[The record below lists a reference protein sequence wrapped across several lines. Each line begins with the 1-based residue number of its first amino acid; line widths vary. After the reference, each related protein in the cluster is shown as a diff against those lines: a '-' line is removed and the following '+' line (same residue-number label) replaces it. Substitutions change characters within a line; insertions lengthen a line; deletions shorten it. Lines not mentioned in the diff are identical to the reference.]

1 MKTSIFGVRWPAL
14 FAIAAAGALI
24 AWLGW
29 SRLSID
35 TDIVRSLPSDDPV
48 IRDAAYVMRHLPVRD
63 RIAID
68 LGANRPDVD
77 LLLDAAS
84 VVEERLAMS
93 GLFAKFDTDSF
104 GSAMPMLIEH
114 IINNLP
120 ILFSE
125 EDLKTNVAPLTTP
138 SEIRR
143 ILAEQYKKITDIGG
157 IGQAGMIARDPLEL
171 RNIVMA
177 RLAYLAPTANV
188 QIVRGRLLSAD
199 GRHLLITAEPRGS
212 STDTAFARRIEAAL
226 SGAQHD
232 LVKRFGR
239 GEVTITPVGAYRA
252 ALDNEEMAKNDTKIA
267 VAAATIGIAIL
278 LLIGFPR
285 PFIGVL
291 ALFPALMGTACAMFV
306 YSLLQRNISVLA
318 VGFGST
324 IISFTVD
331 YGIAYLL
338 FLDRPNVTRGFE
350 TSREVW
356 GIGLLAMLTTATG
369 FAFLF
374 ITGFSALG
382 QIGAF
387 AAIGVVFTYL
397 FVHTILPLVFPE
409 MPPAGREGSLVIRR
423 IVDTMMEDRPWWKA
437 AAVIAGGIVMLAFAR
452 PDFHVDLSSM
462 NSVSRETLDAE
473 KLVTSVWGDV
483 MRRVYVMTE
492 ADSLETLRAQGDRL
506 DGIVKQ
512 EALSGAVSSAFIPTS
527 FFPGRERVRKNI
539 EAWRAFWVPKRVQ
552 EVRRAFLDA
561 SREVG
566 FAPNAFRQFFS
577 SLERRDVDP
586 PPVPPDLYDLL
597 GIVRTEEGRWAQFS
611 VLIPAS
617 SYHPHRIRSALTR
630 SDLGR
635 IFDPALFADQLGAVL
650 LNGFITMAIIIGC
663 VTLVVSFI
671 YLLEWRLALIALAPT
686 IFALVCTSATMNLLS
701 LRLGIPAVIVM
712 VIVIGMGTD
721 YALYLVRAYQRYRID
736 EHPSLHLI
744 RMTVFLSAMSTMI
757 GFGVLAFGRHILLRN
772 VGIALLLGIGYSFI
786 GAVAIVPP
794 LVRRVLCRVSDEEAP
809 QEPIVPGS
817 HLHHSRVRRRYRM
830 MEPYPRVFAACKL
843 RFDPMFA
850 ELHRF
855 IGSPGTIIDIGTGF
869 GVPAA
874 WILEIHPS
882 ARVYGIEPDWHRC
895 LVASQ
900 ALGSRGIVMQGR
912 APELPSA
919 PGRADTIL
927 AIDMIHYLN
936 DEDLLLLLMRMRK
949 IIARQGVV
957 VIRATVPREGQP
969 PLLRLI
975 EHVWTRFHRIEPHY
989 RNKDRIISIMNR
1001 TGFSVAVHP
1010 SSRPEREEQWF
1021 IGKPSRRIARR
1032 PRTAGGGPI
1041 HR

>member
-1 MKTSIFGVRWPAL
+1 MKTILFGVRWPAL
-14 FAIAAAGALI
+14 FAIAAAGAFI
-24 AWLGW
+24 AWAGW
-29 SRLSID
+29 SRLAID

-48 IRDAAYVMRHLPVRD
+48 IRDAAYVMRHLPMRD

-68 LGANRPDVD
+68 LSTDRPDTD
-77 LLLDAAS
+77 ILLDAAL

-93 GLFAKFDTDSF
+93 DLFAKFDTDSY
-104 GSAMPMLIEH
+104 GSAMPILIEH

-120 ILFSE
+120 ALLSE
-125 EDLKTNVAPLTTP
+125 DDLATRVAPLTAPTA
-138 SEIRR
+138 IRR
-143 ILAEQYKKITDIGG
+143 VLAEQYMKITDIGG
-157 IGQAGMIARDPLEL
+157 IGQADMIARDPLEL

-177 RLAYLAPTANV
+177 RLAYLAPTTNV
-188 QIVRGRLLSAD
+188 QFVRGRLLSAD
-199 GRHLLITAEPRGS
+199 GRHLLIAVEPRGS
-212 STDTAFARRIEAAL
+212 STDTAIARRIASAL
-226 SGAQHD
+226 SSAQND

-239 GEVTITPVGAYRA
+239 GAVTITPVGAYRA
-252 ALDNEEMAKNDTKIA
+252 ALDNEEMAKTDTKIA
-267 VAAATIGIAIL
+267 VTAATIGIAIL

-338 FLDRPNVTRGFE
+338 FLDRTNTTRGFE
-350 TSREVW
+350 ASREVW

-409 MPPAGREGSLVIRR
+409 MPPAGREGSRVIKRLVDR
-423 IVDTMMEDRPWWKA
+423 MMGDRPWWKA
-437 AAVIAGGIVMLAFAR
+437 AAAIACGIVMLAFAR

-462 NSVSRETLDAE
+462 NSVSKETLDAE

-492 ADSLETLRAQGDRL
+492 ADSLEALRVKGDRL
-506 DGIVKQ
+506 DDITKR
-512 EALSGAVSSAFIPTS
+512 EASSGAVSSAFIPTS
-527 FFPGRERVRKNI
+527 FFPGKEKLRKNFK
-539 EAWRAFWVPKRVQ
+539 AWRAFWTPKRVM
-552 EVRRAFLDA
+552 EVQRAFLEA
-561 SREVG
+561 SRELG
-566 FAPNAFRQFFS
+566 FAPNAFRRFFS
-577 SLERRDVDP
+577 SIEGRDVNP
-586 PPVPPDLYDLL
+586 STVPPELYDLL
-597 GIVRTEEGRWAQFS
+597 GIMRTEEGRWAQFS

-617 SYHPHRIRSALTR
+617 SYHPHRIRSSLMR
-630 SDLGR
+630 YDIGR

-650 LNGFITMAIIIGC
+650 LKGFISMAVIIGC
-663 VTLVVSFI
+663 MTLIVSFI

-686 IFALVCTSATMNLLS
+686 IFALVCTSATMNLLG

-721 YALYLVRAYQRYRID
+721 YALYLVRAYQRYRS
-736 EHPSLHLI
+736 EQHLSLHLI
-744 RMTVFLSAMSTMI
+744 RMTVFLSAMSTMT
-757 GFGVLAFGRHILLRN
+757 GFGVLAFGRHSLLHN
-772 VGIALLLGIGYSFI
+772 AGLGLLLGIGYSFL
-786 GAVAIVPP
+786 GTMTMVPP
-794 LVRRVLCRVSDEEAP
+794 LVRRVLNVSNDEEAP
-809 QEPIVPGS
+809 SAPIAPGS
-817 HLHHSRVRRRYRM
+817 RLHHGRVRRRYRM

-850 ELHRF
+850 ELHRLV
-855 IGSPGTIIDIGTGF
+855 GEPGMIMDIGTGF

-874 WILEIHPS
+874 WLLELFPS

-900 ALGSRGIVMQGR
+900 ALGNRGIVMQGR
-912 APELPSA
+912 APELPSVPHRPDA
-919 PGRADTIL
+919 IL
-927 AIDMIHYLN
+927 AIDMIHYLS
-936 DEDLLLLLMRMRK
+936 DEELLLLLARMRK
-949 IIARQGVV
+949 IIARRGRV
-957 VIRATVPREGQP
+957 VIRATVPRPGRP
-969 PLLRLI
+969 PLR
-975 EHVWTRFHRIEPHY
+975 RR
-989 RNKDRIISIMNR
+989 
-1001 TGFSVAVHP
+1001 
-1010 SSRPEREEQWF
+1010 
-1021 IGKPSRRIARR
+1021 RRIARYRTLKANEPQRVQRILR
-1032 PRTAGGGPI
+1032 PSG
-1041 HR
+1041 